1 MSIYLV
7 KQLRVNRTNKR
18 VAAVK
23 AKSVDEAIDKAN
35 AQYVGEWVTLM
46 YPAMQISLPGMLEES
61 NTDAMLLNI

>member
-1 MSIYLV
+1 MNIYLV

-35 AQYVGEWVTLM
+35 TQYGGEWVTLM
-46 YPAMQISLPGMLEES
+46 YPAAQISVSDMLEES
-61 NTDAMLLNI
+61 HTDTMLLNI